1 VIGGETVTI
10 GPSGVSVSTHT
21 MEYPFGGET
30 TVTVTPTAT
39 STSGPTGGSGDAAGA
54 STGDSKDAAG
64 VVRPGW
70 GVVIGVVVGL
80 VGLL

>member
-21 MEYPFGGET
+21 MGWPFGGET
-30 TVTVTPTAT
+30 TVTVTPT
-39 STSGPTGGSGDAAGA
+39 PTPTDGSGDAAE
-54 STGDSKDAAG
+54 TGDSEDAG
-64 VVRPGW
+64 SVIRPGW
-70 GVVIGVVVGL
+70 GLTVGIMVGL